1 MRGEF
6 ARPRRTQGAPGGRLS
21 RISPLPDRPAPP
33 LRSAAPQSSPAVRAT
48 SSRDFQGF
56 DKAVR
61 RAVLGTVRRAI
72 RGAVPADQRLF
83 GHGHAGQKV
92 PPAPSGS
99 ARKKGTGGEG
109 ASGNLGMLR
118 ARPHATR
125 IMRENTPS
133 RRLIAAR
140 RRRSSRRL
148 FPPNVRRSPNCGLW
162 RQVQAERR
170 AIAPRPETP
179 ALSLPERLSITYTRR
194 KEFVGRRFVP
204 RGDAPL
210 RSRRA
215 A

>member
-1 MRGEF
+1 MKRQKIGLKKEAGPVGRPHEPQRIGTECVGSSRVRA
-6 ARPRRTQGAPGGRLS
+6 ARRARLEGDFRAFLRFQIGPRLRCGQPRLS
-21 RISPLPDRPAPP
+21 RRQLFAQR
-33 LRSAAPQSSPAVRAT
+33 RHVT
-48 SSRDFQGF
+48 FQGF

-170 AIAPRPETP
+170 AIAPPTGNARPKP
-179 ALSLPERLSITYTRR
+179 P
-194 KEFVGRRFVP
+194 
-204 RGDAPL
+204 
-210 RSRRA
+210 
-215 A
+215 